1 MVNRDSSSAVEQK
14 PQVMPAKRAPPPSP
28 SVPHPTANAIGNQG
42 PLINRLCASLMVTCS
57 DGGCL
62 VADCQKQD
70 HQCLGL
76 YTDIVILGL
85 WASRYNSWL
94 LSKLMPRGVVFSSH
108 LFPFLFFPFLFFF
121 FPFFSFFFLFF
132 SFLLFSFQ
140 FNSFLVILAMCE
152 AGAAGCQQVAC
163 LR

>member
-1 MVNRDSSSAVEQK
+1 MVNHDSRSAVEQK
-14 PQVMPAKRAPPPSP
+14 PQVMPAKRAPPPP
-28 SVPHPTANAIGNQG
+28 FLSVPHPNANAIDNQG

-108 LFPFLFFPFLFFF
+108 LFPFLFFSFLFFF
-121 FPFFSFFFLFF
+121 FLFFPFLFF
-132 SFLLFSFQ
+132 SSL
-140 FNSFLVILAMCE
+140 FNSILFFSCDT
-152 AGAAGCQQVAC
+152 CHV
-163 LR
+163 